1 MSIALDLIILLL
13 ALSVIVSDTKKGFVK
28 SFMGLISTAVSM
40 LLAYA
45 FTPWLSAVF
54 RGKLVLADI
63 ASGISSTLKSL
74 TASED
79 GTFNLEKLFS
89 SQTYFEIAERYGAK
103 TEALQELISGQTAA
117 DAAAVDSLSD
127 LIAAPTATLISNASA
142 FLVLFIGFL
151 LLLRLLTWLMD
162 LVFRLPVLQTANT
175 AFGFVF
181 GLLSAFLLVW
191 GLSVASA
198 YLITALGTVD
208 EARFGKDIIE
218 GTYVVRFF
226 SQNNLLGVLRNVLE
240 RSF

>member
-1 MSIALDLIILLL
+1 MSIALDVIVLAL
-13 ALSVIVSDTKKGFVK
+13 ALSVIISDTKKGFVR
-28 SFMGLISTAVSM
+28 SFMGLISTAVAM

-45 FTPWLSAVF
+45 FTPWLSALF
-54 RGKLVLADI
+54 RGRLVLTDI
-63 ASGISSTLKSL
+63 AAGISSTLKSL

-89 SQTYFEIAERYGAK
+89 SETYLSIANRYGAK
-103 TEALQELISGQTAA
+103 TEELQSVINGQTAA
-117 DAAAVDSLSD
+117 DASAVDSLSD
-127 LIAAPTATLISNASA
+127 LIAAPAATLISNALA
-142 FLVLFIGFL
+142 FIVLFIGFL

-162 LVFRLPVLQTANT
+162 LAFKLPVLHTANT
-175 AFGFVF
+175 ALGFIF
-181 GLLSAFLLVW
+181 GLLSAVLLLW
-191 GLSVASA
+191 GISVALS

-226 SQNNLLGVLRNVLE
+226 SENHFLGFLRNVLE

>member
-1 MSIALDLIILLL
+1 MSVALDVIILIV
-13 ALSVIVSDTKKGFVK
+13 ALTVIVADTKKGFVK
-28 SFMGLISTAVSM
+28 SFMGLISTAVAM

-54 RGKLVLADI
+54 RGRLVLEDI
-63 ASGISSTLKSL
+63 ATGISSTLKSL

-89 SQTYFEIAERYGAK
+89 SETYFEIAQRYGAK
-103 TEALQELISGQTAA
+103 TEELKEVISGKTAA
-117 DAAAVDSLSD
+117 DAETVDSLSD
-127 LIAAPTATLISNASA
+127 LIAAPAATLISNALA
-142 FLVLFIGFL
+142 FLVIFIGFL
-151 LLLRLLTWLMD
+151 LLLRLLTYLMD
-162 LVFRLPVLQTANT
+162 LVFSLPVLHTANT
-175 AFGFVF
+175 ALGFVF
-181 GLLSAFLLVW
+181 GFLSAFLLVW

-226 SQNNLLGVLRNVLE
+226 SENHFLGFLRNVLE